1 MKMESYD
8 MVRNEVEALKL
19 CQHQNIV
26 TLYDVL
32 ENVNHIFLVMEYLS
46 GGTLRDYVKKS
57 GGRLPEEKAKSI
69 VKSISSALEYMA
81 KYGIVHRDLKPINIL
96 LTSDPVNPVVKLV
109 DFGLAKILWP
119 SEHIKNYAGTLDFC
133 SPEIILGIPYTQSV
147 DIWSLGVIT
156 YYLLFG
162 VLPFNSQNDSD
173 VKRYYKSI

>member
-8 MVRNEVEALKL
+8 MIRNEIEALKL

-57 GGRLPEEKAKSI
+57 GGNLSEEKAKSI
-69 VKSISSALEYMA
+69 VKSIALALEYMA

-119 SEHIKNYAGTLDFC
+119 SEQIKNYAGTLDFC

-162 VLPFNSQNDSD
+162 VLPFNSKIDAE
-173 VKRYYKSI
+173 VKR